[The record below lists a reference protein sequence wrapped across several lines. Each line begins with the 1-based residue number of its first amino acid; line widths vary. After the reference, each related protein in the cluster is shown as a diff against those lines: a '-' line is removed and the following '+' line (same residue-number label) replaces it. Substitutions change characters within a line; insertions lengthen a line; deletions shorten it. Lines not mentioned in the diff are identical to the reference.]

1 MQQILKKEKKSPKQ
15 EKFMK
20 CKFFFIYFIIFAFCV
35 KIPLKNPQTTYTK
48 EMEKKKKS

>member
-1 MQQILKKEKKSPKQ
+1 MQQILKKEKKKSPKQ

-20 CKFFFIYFIIFAFCV
+20 CKIFLFIFAFCV

-48 EMEKKKKS
+48 EEKKKKS